1 MLGLPSLAVSAF
13 FRGIVWSGTIEGK
26 AQKILVS
33 LRKKKFEFH
42 VFFLK
47 KKYFFFNL
55 LVFDFFSKF
64 DLVCVIDTEAGM
76 NATDGDAW
84 TEQVLSEGTNY
95 NWPWGTRALIA
106 ERKRVQDIQVLQG
119 LFEYGLYVNHTDPG
133 IFKCPLS
140 FEEAFVS
147 SDTQRIAL
155 MNRLRFYY
163 NINWERDATERARR
177 GHHGNICSTE
187 ELFKQQFCAMKREAD
202 KLFKKHIEDLLLLQA
217 LTEEL
222 MPETRELIKHCTSF
236 EELLRCMLDAKVV

>member
-33 LRKKKFEFH
+33 LRKKKILISR
-42 VFFLK
+42 FFLK
-47 KKYFFFNL
+47 KKYFFL
-55 LVFDFFSKF
+55 ICSCLIFFSKF

-76 NATDGDAW
+76 NATDGDVW

-95 NWPWGTRALIA
+95 NWSWGTRALIT

-119 LFEYGLYVNHTDPG
+119 LFEYGLYVNHTDPS

-163 NINWERDATERARR
+163 NINWERDATEQTRR
-177 GHHGNICSTE
+177 G
-187 ELFKQQFCAMKREAD
+187 FKNGLNLIHFQQQFCAMKREAD
-202 KLFKKHIEDLLLLQA
+202 KLFAKHIDDLLLLQA

-222 MPETRELIKHCTSF
+222 MPETRELVKRCTSF
-236 EELLRCMLDAKVV
+236 EELLRCMLDAKVEMI